1 LLRRRWVPNPF
12 DRTDGLGLATCMG
25 TGLGMPRVLE
35 EEEVFRGHVREFA
48 PPMDGSRTLH

>member
-1 LLRRRWVPNPF
+1 
-12 DRTDGLGLATCMG
+12 MG